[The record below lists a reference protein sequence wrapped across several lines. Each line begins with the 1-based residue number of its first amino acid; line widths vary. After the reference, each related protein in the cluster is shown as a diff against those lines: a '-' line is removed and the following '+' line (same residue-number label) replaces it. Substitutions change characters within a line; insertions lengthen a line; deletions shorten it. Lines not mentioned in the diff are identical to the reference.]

1 MHAKAQLGRNYW
13 VSLDERQNK
22 PTPCWLGD
30 ILLLAINSHGQRQC
44 WQEQIIIHET
54 LIWCSESQCQL
65 YGSLHPRKMGNS
77 ALATTDRVNFI
88 GKCCQAVADTRWSIS
103 FFFGRT
109 NNRHYQT
116 PFEVNMNCNT
126 SSNILFGCLGTS
138 VDVVFCLLGFLVVLN
153 CPEITGG
160 GVWEHICPV
169 CLWVMYASQGLY
181 ESSLNTVQALHGAAK
196 FNIEILSERKNFNHL
211 TLLQHPKTETSL

>member
-1 MHAKAQLGRNYW
+1 MHLNLTQVHKQHSDTLW
-13 VSLDERQNK
+13 E
-22 PTPCWLGD
+22 TPQTPSPHLQSTW
-30 ILLLAINSHGQRQC
+30 
-44 WQEQIIIHET
+44 ET
-54 LIWCSESQCQL
+54 
-65 YGSLHPRKMGNS
+65 
-77 ALATTDRVNFI
+77 
-88 GKCCQAVADTRWSIS
+88 
-103 FFFGRT
+103 
-109 NNRHYQT
+109 NRHHQT
-116 PFEVNMNCNT
+116 PKDTLKRHLSGHT

-160 GVWEHICPV
+160 GVWEHICAV